1 MTDPHMIIIMTTRCF
16 NLRFAMLGSRL
27 TEVLYW
33 SQQSKGGLLDFSI
46 ATASDAEILLHQ
58 MMPKHLDLQRW
69 GGLDILVSNAAVNP
83 YFGPILGC
91 PEEVSKEHS
100 IKKLVGK
107 NILRNSV
114 VFSQTWDKIF
124 EVNVKASFLL
134 FKVNINGKHI
144 SFVFQYSCYFN
155 YFHPCHHE
163 PTLHHHYST

>member
-91 PEEVSKEHS
+91 PEEVSKQHS
-100 IKKLVGK
+100 IKKTFWQK
-107 NILRNSV
+107 C
-114 VFSQTWDKIF
+114 F
-124 EVNVKASFLL
+124 EK
-134 FKVNINGKHI
+134 
-144 SFVFQYSCYFN
+144 
-155 YFHPCHHE
+155 
-163 PTLHHHYST
+163 